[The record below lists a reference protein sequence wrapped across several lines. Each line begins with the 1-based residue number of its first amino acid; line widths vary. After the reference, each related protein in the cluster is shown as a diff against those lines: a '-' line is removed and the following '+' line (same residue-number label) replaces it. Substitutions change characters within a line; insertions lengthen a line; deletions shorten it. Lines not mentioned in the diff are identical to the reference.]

1 MSYTVRTS
9 SLKWKVGYKPG
20 YIANGQIASIGG
32 LEDFLR
38 CRHSMVLISD
48 V

>member
-1 MSYTVRTS
+1 MSYIVLTS
-9 SLKWKVGYKPG
+9 PLTGKEGYKTG
-20 YIANGQIASIGG
+20 YIENGRIDFIGS

-38 CRHSMVLISD
+38 CRYSTVLISD

>member
-1 MSYTVRTS
+1 MSYTVLTS
-9 SLKWKVGYKPG
+9 PLTWKEGYKTG
-20 YIANGQIASIGG
+20 YIENGRIAFIGG
-32 LEDFLR
+32 IEDFLR

>member
-1 MSYTVRTS
+1 MSYIVLTS
-9 SLKWKVGYKPG
+9 PLTWNEEYKTG
-20 YIANGQIASIGG
+20 YIENGRIAFIGG

-38 CRHSMVLISD
+38 CRHYMLLISD